1 MFPRLRGVSA
11 VVGGTAVLLGC
22 DQIRRSRVFA
32 KETIDHHNALATEQK
47 LHLKGLVVFFRHGA
61 RTPLRHLVGVEEV
74 HYDKNF
80 FDGAVPHA
88 EIPVCVKS
96 LDGGE
101 RPACPFQQRYQQQ
114 PFEGGMEA
122 GKLTK
127 LGKEQAYV
135 LGRRLRQKYGE
146 DMHFLPAEFIPED
159 IYLRSTNIQRCV
171 ESLQAA
177 LAGLFGQ
184 KAFTKAGDTAT
195 VGRFDMT
202 QHRDHM
208 VARKTHGLPVPQWML
223 DMEDDI
229 EKSAVRHILQHV
241 KGPVGILN
249 LIQNNLTTI
258 TTEHP
263 SAKKLYLYS
272 CHDTTL
278 IPVLV
283 SLGCFDNKWP
293 NYAADIV
300 FEVYED
306 NEKKN
311 WIKVV
316 YEGKEQI
323 LSGFKSALIPKDK
336 FMKLVKPFSLT
347 DQDYL
352 HKCSDLKAAKKHSAF
367 WEAAMRSSDQVVDAP
382 PGV

>member
-32 KETIDHHNALATEQK
+32 KETIDHHNALANEQK

-61 RTPLRHLVGVEEV
+61 RTPLRHLVGIEEAN
-74 HYDKNF
+74 YDKNF
-80 FDGAVPHA
+80 FDGVVPHA
-88 EIPVCVKS
+88 EVPVYVQS

-101 RPACPFQQRYQQQ
+101 RPSCRIQQKYLQHE
-114 PFEGGMEA
+114 FKGGMEA

-146 DMHFLPAEFIPED
+146 DMQFLPAEFIPED

-184 KAFTKAGDTAT
+184 KAFTKAGDTAA
-195 VGRFDMT
+195 VGRFDMM

-229 EKSAVRHILQHV
+229 EKCAVRNILQYV
-241 KGPVGILN
+241 NGPVG
-249 LIQNNLTTI
+249 
-258 TTEHP
+258 
-263 SAKKLYLYS
+263 AKKLYLYS